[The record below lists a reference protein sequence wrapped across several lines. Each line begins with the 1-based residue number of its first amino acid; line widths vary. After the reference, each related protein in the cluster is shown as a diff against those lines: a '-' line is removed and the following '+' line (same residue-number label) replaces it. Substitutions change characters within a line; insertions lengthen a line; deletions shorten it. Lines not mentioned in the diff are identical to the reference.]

1 MTNERHLLTKR
12 EALLSSPDARRMG
25 MSFRLVPGAR
35 IALTPVPRARQTPTG
50 EPVAVSSGNRS
61 EFGEEFGE
69 GSLEPLTRAAERG
82 SAELT
87 VEASRR
93 SPPAALVSLPT
104 GLVSPPTV
112 LDP

>member
-12 EALLSSPDARRMG
+12 EALLSSPDVRRLG
-25 MSFRLVPGAR
+25 MSFRLMPGAR
-35 IALTPVPRARQTPTG
+35 IALTPVKGARETPTG

-61 EFGEEFGE
+61 
-69 GSLEPLTRAAERG
+69 AER
-82 SAELT
+82 
-87 VEASRR
+87 SRR